1 MRLVFAGTP
10 EPAMPAL
17 RALADSDHEVVAVV
31 TRPDAGAGRG
41 RKVVES
47 PVAQVAQELGI
58 PVLKPVSA
66 KDPEF
71 HEQLRALEPDACP
84 VVAYGALIPPEA
96 LEIPT
101 HGWINLHFSLLPAWR
116 GAAPVQHAII
126 AGDEITGA
134 STFRIEEGLDT
145 GPVFGVVTQ
154 SISSTD
160 TAGTLLETLAD
171 SGSTLLVKTM
181 DGLADGSLVPVPQ
194 PADGVS
200 LAPKINPADA
210 QVAFA
215 DPAIAVDRRIRGC
228 SPFPGAWSTLDGKRV
243 KVGPVSLAD
252 PSQLEQLV
260 VGQLAPGELYPTK
273 KTVFVGTGNGVVT
286 LDQVKPEGK
295 GFMAAADWARGQRI
309 EAGARFEWVQ

>member
-10 EPAMPAL
+10 EPAVPAL

-31 TRPDAGAGRG
+31 TRPDAQAGRG

-160 TAGTLLETLAD
+160 TAGTLLATLAD

-252 PSQLEQLV
+252 PSQLEQLG
-260 VGQLAPGELYPTK
+260 VGQLVPGELHPTK
-273 KTVFVGTGNGVVT
+273 KTVFVGTGNGVIA
-286 LDQVKPEGK
+286 LDKVKPEGK
-295 GFMAAADWARGQRI
+295 GEMLAADWARGQRI
-309 EAGARFEWVQ
+309 EAGVRFEWV

>member
-10 EPAMPAL
+10 EPAIPSL
-17 RALADSDHEVVAVV
+17 RALAASEHEVVAVV
-31 TRPDAGAGRG
+31 TRPDAQAGRG
-41 RKVVES
+41 RKIVES
-47 PVAQVAQELGI
+47 PVAQVAAELGI
-58 PVLKPVSA
+58 PCLKPASA

-71 HEQLRALEPDACP
+71 HQQLRELEPDACP
-84 VVAYGALIPPEA
+84 VVAYGALIPAEA
-96 LEIPT
+96 LEIPK

-116 GAAPVQHAII
+116 GAAPVQHSII

-200 LAPKINPADA
+200 LAPKISPADA
-210 QVAFA
+210 QIPFT
-215 DPAIAVDRRIRGC
+215 DPAFAVDRRIRGC
-228 SPFPGAWSTLDGKRV
+228 SPFPGAWSTLEGKRV
-243 KVGPVSLAD
+243 KVGPVTLAD
-252 PSQLEQLV
+252 PARLDQLDIGSLE
-260 VGQLAPGELYPTK
+260 PGVLHPTK
-273 KTVFVGTGNGVVT
+273 KQVFVGTGNGIVV
-286 LDQVKPEGK
+286 LDKVKPEGK
-295 GFMAAADWARGQRI
+295 GEMAAADWARGQRI
-309 EAGARFEWVQ
+309 EPGARFEWV